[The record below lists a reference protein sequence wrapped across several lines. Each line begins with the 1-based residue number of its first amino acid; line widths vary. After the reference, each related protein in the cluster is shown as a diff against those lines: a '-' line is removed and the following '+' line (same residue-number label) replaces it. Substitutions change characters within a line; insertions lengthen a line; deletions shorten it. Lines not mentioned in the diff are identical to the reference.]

1 MPGYQQTEV
10 GIIPNVWTLAIASE
24 VCDLVVD
31 CKNRTPP
38 VIDSEEFAV
47 VRTPNVRNGKFVRE
61 DLRFTNEKSF
71 REWTTRAVPQA
82 GDILITREAPL
93 GEVCL
98 VPKHMNVCLGQR
110 MMLYRPTQQKIDNI
124 YFLYAL
130 MSKAVQNNL
139 QKKIGGSTVG
149 HAKVNDIRNLVVP
162 LPSTKTEQEAIAKVL
177 SDADSLIESLEQ
189 LITKK
194 INLKKGAIQDLITG
208 KKRIQGFSGKWKLKR
223 LGDIADIDSDNLS
236 REIPSTYA
244 FNYISLE
251 DVDAG
256 SLRSYSEQVFGT
268 SPSRARRR
276 LKTGDILVS
285 TVRPNLQSHLLF
297 TSTQPNWVCSTGF
310 SIVRCKH
317 QDANPGYVFFHL
329 FSYGLITQIEALLTG
344 SNYPA
349 INGADV
355 RALEI
360 PIPGLPEQNAIAAIL
375 SDMDAEI
382 AALESKLDKT
392 RQLKQGMMQ
401 NLLTGKIRLV

>member
-1 MPGYQQTEV
+1 
-10 GIIPNVWTLAIASE
+10 
-24 VCDLVVD
+24 
-31 CKNRTPP
+31 
-38 VIDSEEFAV
+38 
-47 VRTPNVRNGKFVRE
+47 
-61 DLRFTNEKSF
+61 
-71 REWTTRAVPQA
+71 
-82 GDILITREAPL
+82 
-93 GEVCL
+93 
-98 VPKHMNVCLGQR
+98 
-110 MMLYRPTQQKIDNI
+110 
-124 YFLYAL
+124 